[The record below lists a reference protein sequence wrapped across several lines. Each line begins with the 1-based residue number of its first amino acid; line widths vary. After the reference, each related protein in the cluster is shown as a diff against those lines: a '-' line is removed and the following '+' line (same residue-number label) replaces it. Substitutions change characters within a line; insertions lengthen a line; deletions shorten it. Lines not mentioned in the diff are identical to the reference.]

1 MTSPFITAANE
12 LLALHR
18 PCVGCTFDPSRPFG
32 PVTGDLGEPLLNL
45 GAAGAM
51 FIMAKAESFTD
62 ADIEAVL
69 HYGSDCD
76 EFERWIIGLGH
87 TFHRTMPETA
97 EMRAL
102 KGLDERKNADLYAM
116 MGLPLP
122 PR

>member
-12 LLALHR
+12 LLAMHR
-18 PCVGCTFDPSRPFG
+18 PCVGCTFDPTSPFG
-32 PVTGDLGEPLLNL
+32 PMTGDLGEPLLNL

-51 FIMAKAESFTD
+51 FIMAKAETFTE
-62 ADIEAVL
+62 ADIERVFD
-69 HYGSDCD
+69 YSPDRD
-76 EFERWIIGLGH
+76 EFERWIIGLSH

-102 KGLDERKNADLYAM
+102 KGLDERENADLYAM
-116 MGLPLP
+116 MGLPFP